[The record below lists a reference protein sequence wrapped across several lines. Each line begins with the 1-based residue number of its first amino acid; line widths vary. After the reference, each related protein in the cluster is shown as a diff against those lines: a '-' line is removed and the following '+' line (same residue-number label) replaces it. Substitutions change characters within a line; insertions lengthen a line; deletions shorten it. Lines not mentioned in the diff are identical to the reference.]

1 MASPACFDICGS
13 TLMNIGLTLCPASIY
28 QMMRGAIVIITA
40 GMAFIFLG
48 KKQYPHHILALI
60 LIVIGIALVGI
71 AAQDDSSSSDDGTS
85 AGSALVG
92 IVIILIA

>member
-1 MASPACFDICGS
+1 MCLFVYFAKLYYKRKQVSYDQVEIPLSPGTKIAKSIKLKTNINPFLLAIPACFDICGS

-48 KKQYPHHILALI
+48 KK
-60 LIVIGIALVGI
+60 
-71 AAQDDSSSSDDGTS
+71 
-85 AGSALVG
+85 
-92 IVIILIA
+92 